1 LKVDS
6 ARRRHMSLLVNTPDA
21 KSKTKLFFEAANKKD
36 DPHGIEKTLNDREK
50 AIRKLEAENKSG
62 SKAGSP
68 SLSQKKIR
76 RAATS
81 VKAKSTAL
89 MAIPLEKP

>member
-1 LKVDS
+1 
-6 ARRRHMSLLVNTPDA
+6 MSLLVNTPDA
-21 KSKTKLFFEAANKKD
+21 KSKTKMFFEAGTKKD

-50 AIRKLEAENKSG
+50 QIRKLEAENKSG

-68 SLSQKKIR
+68 NLSQKKIR

-81 VKAKSTAL
+81 VKAKSTVL
-89 MAIPLEKP
+89 KPMSLD